1 VKFVSKHK
9 RAVSMLFAFAM
20 VFAMAI
26 PAFAT
31 GESGGDS
38 AAITSAVS
46 TGLQGVQT
54 QAMSLIATILPYALA
69 IMGAVLVV
77 MIGIRVFKSV
87 AKK

>member
-1 VKFVSKHK
+1 MKFLNKHK
-9 RAVSMLFAFAM
+9 RATAMLFALVLA
-20 VFAMAI
+20 FAMAI

-31 GESGGDS
+31 GESGSDAS
-38 AAITSAVS
+38 AITGAVS
-46 TGLQGVQT
+46 SGLQSVQT
-54 QAMSLIATILPYALA
+54 QAMSLIATILPYALG

>member
-1 VKFVSKHK
+1 MKFLSKHK
-9 RAVSMLFAFAM
+9 RAVSMLFAFVM

-31 GESGGDS
+31 GGGESAGD
-38 AAITSAVS
+38 INSAVS
-46 TGLQGVQT
+46 TGLQSVQS
-54 QAMSLIATILPYALA
+54 QAMSLISTILPYALG

>member
-1 VKFVSKHK
+1 VKFLSKHK
-9 RAVSMLFAFAM
+9 RAVSMLFAFVM

-31 GESGGDS
+31 GEGG
-38 AAITSAVS
+38 AAGDINSAVS
-46 TGLQGVQT
+46 TGLQSVQS

>member
-1 VKFVSKHK
+1 
-9 RAVSMLFAFAM
+9 MLFAFVM

-31 GESGGDS
+31 GEGGSGMS
-38 AAITSAVS
+38 TITGAVS
-46 TGLQGVQT
+46 TGLSSVQSE
-54 QAMSLIATILPYALA
+54 AMSLIGTILPYALT